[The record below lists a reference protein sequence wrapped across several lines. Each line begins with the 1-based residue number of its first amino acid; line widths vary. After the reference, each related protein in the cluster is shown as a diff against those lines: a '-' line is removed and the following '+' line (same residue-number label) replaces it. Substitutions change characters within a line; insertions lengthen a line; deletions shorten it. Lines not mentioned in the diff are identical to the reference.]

1 MPLADGFFCPNLNV
15 LALHC
20 YKNTI
25 NIPIKLVNRLLIKLC
40 AISVVINERSRTWI
54 TIYYEIAI
62 QLHIP
67 KPNRMSFKGM
77 ECHVI
82 FLVIILG

>member
-1 MPLADGFFCPNLNV
+1 M
-15 LALHC
+15 
-20 YKNTI
+20 
-25 NIPIKLVNRLLIKLC
+25 KLVNRLLIKFC
-40 AISVVINERSRTWI
+40 ATSVVINERSRTWI

-67 KPNRMSFKGM
+67 KPNSMSFKGM